1 MTTRR
6 FSHWGAGA
14 RRVTWLPSHT
24 AWVRVGKE
32 PRSGLGHFKH
42 RPLDPS
48 ALQAVVG
55 DSELHTFHYRIQPE
69 RVRVVEVGG
78 DLQLE
83 SVKIF

>member
-1 MTTRR
+1 MNIRL
-6 FSHWGAGA
+6 FSHWGSGA

-24 AWVRVGKE
+24 ARVRVGKE
-32 PRSGLGHFKH
+32 PRSGLGN
-42 RPLDPS
+42 LNLSTDPS

-55 DSELHTFHYRIQPE
+55 DSEYHHFLYRIQPE
-69 RVRVVEVGG
+69 HVRVMEVGG